1 MCALPLNRPYAL
13 LNPISV
19 NALEF
24 AKQLLEIHGRIR
36 ASHFAGVREALFLG
50 ENDASE
56 VLYELTGEKGRKN
69 RYALRL
75 VLSGQ
80 LSLTCQRC
88 LGEMI
93 YPVKHTA
100 WFELVANEANLPEDD
115 DDEIDYLVADAEL
128 DVEQLIGQELILGLP
143 LAPKHG
149 EDGTA
154 PDALC
159 SNAIEVNKDQ
169 KPNPFSVLQELKRN
183 T

>member
-1 MCALPLNRPYAL
+1 M
-13 LNPISV
+13 
-19 NALEF
+19 
-24 AKQLLEIHGRIR
+24 LEIHGRIR
-36 ASHFAGVREALFLG
+36 ASYFSGVREALFLG
-50 ENDASE
+50 ENDVSE
-56 VLYELTGEKGRKN
+56 VRYELTGEKGHKR

-75 VLSGQ
+75 VLDGQ
-80 LSLTCQRC
+80 LSLVCQRC

-100 WFELVANEANLPEDD
+100 WFELVASEASLPEDD

-128 DVEQLIGQELILGLP
+128 NLEQLIGQELILGLP
-143 LAPKHG
+143 LAPRHG

-159 SNAIEVNKDQ
+159 TNAMEVNKDQ